1 MSSAVL
7 SWTWKKIRQ
16 RRMNVLLHRHLKFPA
31 FFSERSRYFNCG
43 EKLVKQERRKIHPHN
58 PTWLAHKK
66 DDLAFVMVLFS
77 TCRIRDFFLL
87 VSRKNTVKEER
98 RWKKFGKI
106 SNANLCFDNKQ
117 HHSNFWNRIK
127 MRRASALCEILR
139 YLQISFLFVEF
150 MVLYAG
156 KD

>member
-1 MSSAVL
+1 MFCYTDTL
-7 SWTWKKIRQ
+7 SFPRFSQ
-16 RRMNVLLHRHLKFPA
+16 NVLGILTA
-31 FFSERSRYFNCG
+31 ARSLWNKNVAKYIITIQLG
-43 EKLVKQERRKIHPHN
+43 
-58 PTWLAHKK
+58 WLIKK

-77 TCRIRDFFLL
+77 TCRIRDFCLL

-117 HHSNFWNRIK
+117 HHSNFWNCIK
-127 MRRASALCEILR
+127 MRWASALNEILGH
-139 YLQISFLFVEF
+139 LQISFLFGKF
-150 MVLYAG
+150 MVLYTG